1 MSRTKV
7 TGPAAG
13 GYTAFTVTR
22 LEVAAGVTD
31 LYLGEINLPFACR
44 VHAISLGCSSSTGG
58 ASRGTIQITDGT
70 NDLIASDALLTTADS
85 ILIDAA
91 SSPALVA
98 AQRTRTRLDKLHVFV
113 TTVASEVVD
122 DLVVVMFVAS
132 TDQIQLLSTND

>member
-85 ILIDAA
+85 ILLDAA
-91 SSPALVA
+91 SSPALVT
-98 AQRTRTRLDKLHVFV
+98 AQRTRAKSDKLHVFA

-122 DLVVVMFVAS
+122 DLVVSIVVAS
-132 TDQIQLLSTND
+132 TDQVQALATND